1 VDQLKTPSDSN
12 RHRGVMDRLKG
23 QAAGQLASQKDRAS
37 QGLGSIA
44 TAVRGA
50 SQPLRD
56 QNHEGIA
63 EYADKA
69 ATEIERFATRLR
81 ERDVQDIV
89 HDAERFARE
98 RPAIF
103 VGAAFAVGV
112 LAARFLKSSA
122 PGNYGGNRDRFGS
135 RYGSDQVRAH
145 RSSYSQSSRYAGGG
159 M

>member
-1 VDQLKTPSDSN
+1 
-12 RHRGVMDRLKG
+12 MERLKG

-44 TAVRGA
+44 AAVRGT

-56 QNHEGIA
+56 QKQEAIA
-63 EYADKA
+63 DYVDKA
-69 ATEIERFATRLR
+69 AIQIDRFATRLR

-89 HDAERFARE
+89 HDAERFARA
-98 RPAIF
+98 RPAVF
-103 VGAAFAVGV
+103 VGAAFTVGV

-122 PGNYGGNRDRFGS
+122 PANDTANRDRSGPE
-135 RYGSDQVRAH
+135 YGSGRLRA
-145 RSSYSQSSRYAGGG
+145 REKQQYPQSPHYAGGG

>member
-1 VDQLKTPSDSN
+1 MEK
-12 RHRGVMDRLKG
+12 LKG

-44 TAVRGA
+44 TAVRGT
-50 SQPLRD
+50 SKPLRD
-56 QNHEGIA
+56 QKQEAIA
-63 EYADKA
+63 EYVDKA
-69 ATEIERFATRLR
+69 ATQIERFAARLR

-89 HDAERFARE
+89 HDAERFARQ

-103 VGAAFAVGV
+103 AGAAFAAGV

-122 PGNYGGNRDRFGS
+122 PASYAGRGDRSGQAYGANQFRTGGS
-135 RYGSDQVRAH
+135 
-145 RSSYSQSSRYAGGG
+145 SSSPSRRYAGGG